1 MSVRTSYFMVEDKQA
16 HTMLRWDDMAH
27 EAVIWQGSI
36 MTVIRILGLPTS
48 HLVLPETDD
57 AKEWEDIRFGTKV
70 HDCTGNVVAIYS
82 KYGGLRIKVGERM
95 IRIPLPEECDIRTMS
110 GTC

>member
-1 MSVRTSYFMVEDKQA
+1 MVEDKQA

-36 MTVIRILGLPTS
+36 MTVIRILGLPAS
-48 HLVLPETDD
+48 HLVLPEMYDV
-57 AKEWEDIRFGTKV
+57 KEWKDLIFETKV
-70 HDCTGNVVAIYS
+70 YDCTGEVVATYS
-82 KYGGLRIKVGERM
+82 EYGGLRIVVGKRV
-95 IRIPLPEECDIRTMS
+95 IKIPLSKECNIRTMS